1 MNGPGFH
8 VRVARSEELAAAGR
22 IARDAYLMDGL
33 IKGANIYADQLA
45 DAASRAAAPGVD
57 VLVAVAPAVDGVEMV
72 AGTITVAEAGSS
84 YADIALPGELE
95 LRMLGVDH
103 RFRGNGV
110 GQLLT
115 RSAIELARERDLTA
129 VLSLV
134 HDNVKAARL
143 YERMNFMRLP
153 DRDWEVP
160 ELPELGAMLVYCAP
174 PTLSPAG

>member
-8 VRVARSEELAAAGR
+8 VRVARSDELAAAGR

-84 YADIALPGELE
+84 YADIALVGGCVLCM
-95 LRMLGVDH
+95 RVVDH
-103 RFRGNGV
+103 RCRGNG
-110 GQLLT
+110 GAQLLT
-115 RSAIELARERDLTA
+115 RLAIDLARERDLTSM
-129 VLSLV
+129 LSFI

-143 YERMNFMRLP
+143 
-153 DRDWEVP
+153 
-160 ELPELGAMLVYCAP
+160 
-174 PTLSPAG
+174 

>member
-8 VRVARSEELAAAGR
+8 VRVARSDELAAAGR

-84 YADIALPGELE
+84 YADIEVAAGLAW
-95 LRMLGVDH
+95 RMAGAEPHLS
-103 RFRGNGV
+103 GNG
-110 GQLLT
+110 G
-115 RSAIELARERDLTA
+115 
-129 VLSLV
+129 
-134 HDNVKAARL
+134 
-143 YERMNFMRLP
+143 
-153 DRDWEVP
+153 
-160 ELPELGAMLVYCAP
+160 
-174 PTLSPAG
+174 

>member
-22 IARDAYLMDGL
+22 IARNAYLMDGL

-72 AGTITVAEAGSS
+72 AGTITVAEAGSA

-103 RFRGNGV
+103 RFRGDRKS
-110 GQLLT
+110 T
-115 RSAIELARERDLTA
+115 RLNSSHVAISYA
-129 VLSLV
+129 V
-134 HDNVKAARL
+134 
-143 YERMNFMRLP
+143 F
-153 DRDWEVP
+153 
-160 ELPELGAMLVYCAP
+160 C
-174 PTLSPAG
+174 